1 MTNQVYLDR
10 ADNSSGSHLSQLPHR
25 SFKKAGKIALWSSL
39 IASCAIAIRQQPL
52 LSLPVSGVLGLS
64 FLSQQQQTKLEKKLT
79 STNVRLE
86 KIDRQYSQLLQASVQ
101 QEATPQNQEIEQIQ
115 QQLNLFSDRLNTVS
129 KESQTNITPTKKRV
143 AIFIDGANLYYAIN
157 KLRIKV
163 DYTKLLKHLV
173 GEDSLYRATYYT
185 GIDSTNNKEL
195 GFLNWLGHHGFH
207 VVTKE
212 LVKRTDGSKKANLD
226 IEMAL
231 DMVSLASH
239 YDKLILI
246 GGDGDFACALKQVSS
261 QGCQIEVVS
270 LKSSTSEALIKT
282 SDRFTNLQ
290 DIVRDI
296 RKA

>member
-1 MTNQVYLDR
+1 M
-10 ADNSSGSHLSQLPHR
+10 
-25 SFKKAGKIALWSSL
+25 
-39 IASCAIAIRQQPL
+39 
-52 LSLPVSGVLGLS
+52 
-64 FLSQQQQTKLEKKLT
+64 
-79 STNVRLE
+79 
-86 KIDRQYSQLLQASVQ
+86 
-101 QEATPQNQEIEQIQ
+101 
-115 QQLNLFSDRLNTVS
+115 SDRLNTVS
-129 KESQTNITPTKKRV
+129 QERQTQIPLAKKRV
-143 AIFIDGANLYYAIN
+143 AIFIDGANLYYAIS

-163 DYTKLLKHLV
+163 DYTKLLEHLV
-173 GEDSLYRATYYT
+173 GEDTLYRATYYT
-185 GIDSTNNKEL
+185 GIDSANNKEL

-226 IEMAL
+226 VEMAL

-270 LKSSTSEALIKT
+270 LKSITSEALIKT
-282 SDRFTNLQ
+282 SDRFINLQ
-290 DIVRDI
+290 DIVRNI